1 MKQAAAV
8 AARESAMKTCF
19 VVQGFGKKT
28 DFTDGRVLDLD
39 ASYAVIKDAVEGCG
53 LCCLRADEIP
63 HSGTIDVP
71 MYEQLLRADLVV
83 ADLSTY
89 NVNAA
94 FELGVRYALRPHA
107 TLIVAEDQ
115 LKNPFDF
122 SHLVIRRYRHLGE
135 DLGAKEAR
143 RFTLD
148 LQAAIR
154 AIVEAPQTDSPIY
167 TFFPQLQP
175 PCEAALV
182 QAAAAQPA
190 AVDGLA
196 PAAPGDTDPRNT
208 RTLIDQAQQQLD
220 AGQPHAAR
228 QLLEAALQR
237 RPRDADLTLR
247 LAQAVS
253 QDPGMSREA
262 ALQAACEQLRALDP
276 DNTNNPE
283 TLALWG
289 QLHAQLWEITPSRAY
304 LDEAIQSQERVYF
317 LKQDP
322 DVATQLARWLDTRA
336 LVWLDAGET
345 DDALTDHRLGE
356 RVRHELL
363 RWAPARL
370 DDPAQQSPLQR
381 YRLMAALWQAA
392 MALDDTAEAQRWD
405 REIALLQLSTAQHVE
420 RHAQAEATDALL
432 RRYRELASLLGPGR

>member
-1 MKQAAAV
+1 MQ
-8 AARESAMKTCF
+8 TCF

-39 ASYAVIKDAVEGCG
+39 ASYAVIKEAVERCG
-53 LCCLRADEIP
+53 LQCVRADEIA

-71 MYEQLLRADLVV
+71 MYEQLLRADLVI

-107 TLIVAEDQ
+107 TLIVAEEQ

-143 RFTLD
+143 RFTQE

-154 AIVEAPQTDSPIY
+154 AIVDDPRTDSPIY

-175 PCEAALV
+175 PCEAALA
-182 QAAAAQPA
+182 QAAATQLA
-190 AVDGLA
+190 ALEDA
-196 PAAPGDTDPRNT
+196 PNT
-208 RTLIDQAQQQLD
+208 RTLIDQAQQRLD
-220 AGQPHAAR
+220 AGQPREAR
-228 QLLEAALQR
+228 ALLEAALQR
-237 RPRDADLTLR
+237 RPHDTDLTLR
-247 LAQAVS
+247 LADAIS
-253 QDPGMSREA
+253 QDPSISREA
-262 ALQAACEQLRALDP
+262 ALQAACEQMRPLDP
-276 DNTNNPE
+276 DSTNNPE

-289 QLHAQLWEITPSRAY
+289 RLHAQLWDITPSREY
-304 LDEAIQSQERVYF
+304 LDEAIESQERVYF

-322 DVATQLARWLDTRA
+322 EVASRLAHLLDTRA
-336 LVWLDAGET
+336 LVWLEAGES

-356 RVRHELL
+356 RVRRELM
-363 RWAPARL
+363 RWAPALL
-370 DDPAQQSPLQR
+370 DDPARQSPAHR
-381 YRLMAALWQAA
+381 YRLMGALWLAA
-392 MALDDTAEAQRWD
+392 TALDDAAEALRWE
-405 REIALLQLSTAQHVE
+405 RSIAALQVTSEQHAE
-420 RHAQAEATDALL
+420 RRAQANATDTQL
-432 RRYRELASLLGPGR
+432 RRYRELLALLVPGR